1 MEPTDLR
8 GQTWIA
14 RAGEVSELWACSNVT
29 WTGERWSVIVRR
41 ADGAYADGAYIEQ
54 TLDPSPEGIEQ
65 FVSAMQ
71 VSLDGMLVA
80 EEETL
85 DFSDLVGE
93 AL

>member
-41 ADGAYADGAYIEQ
+41 ADGAYIEQ

-65 FVSAMQ
+65 FVVQMQ
-71 VSLDGMLVA
+71 VSLDGMLA
-80 EEETL
+80 REEETL

>member
-1 MEPTDLR
+1 MMEPTDLR

-41 ADGAYADGAYIEQ
+41 ADGAYIEQ

-65 FVSAMQ
+65 FVVQMQ
-71 VSLDGMLVA
+71 VSLDGMLA
-80 EEETL
+80 AAEETL

-93 AL
+93 EL